1 MTGKYS
7 SSYWGDFESSEFE
20 SVRVLLYFSHHY
32 NTEAEQIKTLKWEII
47 HTLNAEIIYFA
58 VLILTQQTS
67 GQSGTLTQLELIGRC
82 IHELIGNYFFWSNM
96 VCGPYIKKCVHS
108 SAHHIAHRKFDEF
121 FAGITL
127 IK

>member
-7 SSYWGDFESSEFE
+7 SSYLGDFESSEFE
-20 SVRVLLYFSHHY
+20 FGGSTVFFTSLQHGSWTNKNTKVRDHSHLERGNY
-32 NTEAEQIKTLKWEII
+32 I
-47 HTLNAEIIYFA
+47 FA